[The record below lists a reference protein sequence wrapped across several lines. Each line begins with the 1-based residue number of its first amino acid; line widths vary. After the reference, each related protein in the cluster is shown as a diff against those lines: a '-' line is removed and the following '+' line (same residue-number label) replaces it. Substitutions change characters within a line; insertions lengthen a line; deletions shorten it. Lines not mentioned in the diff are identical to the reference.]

1 MKKHMITLCAFV
13 CTAAMTA
20 CVSTSTGNGSSK
32 PVAAEGD
39 DAKPAPYTRDG
50 DYIIYGHYEQDG
62 DESNG
67 PEPIEWEVL
76 EERDGMLLLI
86 SRYILET
93 KPYNVENEDVTWETC
108 SLRKWLNV
116 NFYDDAFSEDEQAGI
131 VKMKLSNP
139 DNVCW
144 WTKGGKDTEDH
155 VFLLSAE
162 EILEYFNFNTWDDD
176 SQLGYSQELM
186 AGYTQQALNNGLQ
199 TYTVTQDNYDTD
211 LAGYGYDKSCI
222 GQSYGVWWLRSPGY
236 ISCRACLVYEYGYA
250 GWGYETLVSFDN
262 RGVRPAIYIKL

>member
-1 MKKHMITLCAFV
+1 MKKYMIAMCACV
-13 CTAAMTA
+13 CAAAMTA
-20 CVSTSTGNGSSK
+20 CVSDPSGNYSGK

-39 DAKPAPYTRDG
+39 DAKPAPYTKDG
-50 DYIIYGHYEQDG
+50 EYVIFGHYEQDG

-76 EERDGMLLLI
+76 DEDDGGLLLI
-86 SRYILET
+86 SRYILDVI
-93 KPYNVENEDVTWETC
+93 PYNIENADVTWETC
-108 SLRKWLNV
+108 SIRQWLNDD
-116 NFYDDAFSEDEQAGI
+116 FYYDAFNADEQAGI

-139 DNVCW
+139 NNKCW
-144 WTKGGKDTEDH
+144 GTRGGKATEDH
-155 VFLLSAE
+155 VFFLSAE
-162 EILEYFNFNTWDDD
+162 EIHEYFNFNTWDDD
-176 SQLGYSQELM
+176 SKLGHSQELM
-186 AGYTQQALNNGLQ
+186 AGYTQQALSNGLQ
-199 TYTVTQDNYDTD
+199 IYNVTQDQYDTE

-262 RGVRPAIYIKL
+262 RGVRPAIYIKK